1 MAPRVQ
7 RRTRYGAESTAV
19 TIPKP
24 CSLLDAWTSFVARV
38 NLYTSKIKGR
48 RTIKAYPKRGIHASL
63 KRCTSLHFGLK
74 IGEGLFNPF
83 GQLGVQ
89 PRFERLEKHGGEVQV
104 QACVP

>member
-1 MAPRVQ
+1 M
-7 RRTRYGAESTAV
+7 RYGAESTAV

-24 CSLLDAWTSFVARV
+24 CSLLGAWTSFVARV
-38 NLYTSKIKGR
+38 NVYALKTKAR
-48 RTIKAYPKRGIHASL
+48 RTIMAQAKRGTRASL

-74 IGEGLFNPF
+74 IGKSLFDPF

-89 PRFERLEKHGGEVQV
+89 PVFERLEKHGGKVQV